1 MPSSAICWRV
11 EATAVRRRFRALAAA
26 ALVRA
31 SRVALAVARLHLRL
45 ALNLAQAGLIP
56 RRTLPAILRLAWGID
71 RLAGRLALRA
81 LRLARPGSRR

>member
-11 EATAVRRRFRALAAA
+11 EIMAVRQRLRALAAA
-26 ALVRA
+26 ALARA
-31 SRVALAVARLHLRL
+31 SRVALAVARLHLWM
-45 ALNLAQAGLIP
+45 ALNLAQAGSIP
-56 RRTLPAILRLAWGID
+56 RRTLPAILRLVWRID